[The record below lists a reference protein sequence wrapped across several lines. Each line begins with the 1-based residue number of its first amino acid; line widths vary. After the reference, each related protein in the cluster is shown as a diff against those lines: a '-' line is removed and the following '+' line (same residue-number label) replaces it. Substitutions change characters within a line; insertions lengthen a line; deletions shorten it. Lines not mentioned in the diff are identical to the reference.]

1 MVKAVLVTSNDSG
14 STRMFKLKFAY
25 GDTDVINKEGIL
37 LGVWRGVER
46 AEDNFGEQ
54 TNFSLC
60 SEKPPDNFNW
70 VW

>member
-37 LGVWRGVER
+37 LGVWRVVEGVK
-46 AEDNFGEQ
+46 DDFGE
-54 TNFSLC
+54 
-60 SEKPPDNFNW
+60 
-70 VW
+70 